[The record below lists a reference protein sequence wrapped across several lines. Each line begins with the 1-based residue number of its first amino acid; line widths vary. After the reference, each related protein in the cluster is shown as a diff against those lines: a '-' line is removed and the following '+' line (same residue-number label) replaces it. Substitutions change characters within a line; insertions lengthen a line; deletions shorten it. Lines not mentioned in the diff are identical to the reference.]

1 MEKRPRCENK
11 FSFRFTYK
19 INFPKL
25 LSEKNE
31 DVRKMQKKK
40 KIVKWKQC
48 YQEQKKKKSKFFQN
62 EFADCGIE
70 REHFPRASGS

>member
-40 KIVKWKQC
+40 KNS
-48 YQEQKKKKSKFFQN
+48 EMEAMLPRAKKKKK
-62 EFADCGIE
+62 
-70 REHFPRASGS
+70 